1 MAGISRL
8 MTSAAAVGG
17 LVLVCASSAAG
28 AERATPRPSDSGSA
42 PAGRVVSWTAGSIQ
56 GVVQDE
62 NGVPIKGAVVTAL
75 GTKTSFA
82 VSDGTGRFELRTLP
96 PGSYLLRAHLSG
108 FLAPQGKMI
117 EVRPSSRASSSIA
130 LRRAPSTTPS
140 TTPSTS
146 TIISGAATATV
157 VLASSVGLPVAAI
170 EPSSVPPKAT
180 GDADADPSPAP
191 ANDDHSE
198 TAWRLRHN
206 RRSILQDATG
216 LAVIDVEDAPNRAI
230 LDETRAGNRSPSQLA
245 ANLFSGTPFSGQLN
259 LLTTSSFDNPQQL
272 FSGNN
277 FARSVAYI
285 SVGAPAGS
293 QADWAVRG
301 ALSQADISSW
311 VVAGTYSTRGPAR
324 HHYDIGL
331 SYATQ
336 RYDGGNPAA
345 LRDVTDGSRNA
356 GAMYGFDTFTMT
368 PAIVLTFGG
377 RYARYDYLDGKT
389 LISPRVALSVAPAE
403 HFRINAVASH
413 RSFAPGAEEFLP
425 PGDNG
430 IWLPPQRTFSSLSGG
445 TLEAERTTHLELG
458 LERDLGSASA
468 VTVRAFRQQVADQ
481 LVTMFGIDVPGL
493 PPASLGHYF
502 VGNYGDVQARG
513 VSAGFRTIA
522 GRVQGSVEYSL
533 TRARWDSGDEPAL
546 LMLGMPSS
554 GPLRAGRIHDVA
566 TSIETDVPETS
577 TRVVVVYRVSN
588 AFGHRP
594 LDDAPGLDSRFGVQV
609 HQSLPFLDFSTAKWE
624 MLLGVRNFFREASAD
639 QSIYDE
645 LLVVRPPKRIVGG
658 LTMRF

>member
-17 LVLVCASSAAG
+17 LVFVFASSEAR
-28 AERATPRPSDSGSA
+28 AERTPPRPGDNGRA
-42 PAGRVVSWTAGSIQ
+42 PVGRLASSTAGSIQ

-62 NGVPIKGAVVTAL
+62 SGRPIKGAVVTAL
-75 GTKTSFA
+75 GATPASA
-82 VSDGTGRFELRTLP
+82 VSDATGRFEFRTLS
-96 PGSYLLRAHLSG
+96 PGSYILRAHVTG
-108 FLAPQGKMI
+108 FVASQGTTV

-130 LRRAPSTTPS
+130 MRRGPAATQAAPSARP
-140 TTPSTS
+140 
-146 TIISGAATATV
+146 AAVSAPIA
-157 VLASSVGLPVAAI
+157 VLVAGVGLPASAS
-170 EPSSVPPKAT
+170 EPRSPQPDALGET
-180 GDADADPSPAP
+180 PADASPTP

-198 TAWRLRHN
+198 TAWRLRHA
-206 RRSILQDATG
+206 RRSILQDAAG
-216 LAVIDVEDAPNRAI
+216 LAKIGVEESPVPNAA
-230 LDETRAGNRSPSQLA
+230 LFGAASTFSRSPVQLA
-245 ANLFSGTPFSGQLN
+245 TNFFGGTPFSGQLN

-272 FSGNN
+272 FGGNN
-277 FARSVAYI
+277 FARSVAYV

-293 QADWAVRG
+293 GADWAVRG

-336 RYDGGNPAA
+336 RYNGGNPAA

-356 GAMYGFDTFTMT
+356 GAMYGFDTFTVT
-368 PAIVLTFGG
+368 PAIVLTYGA
-377 RYARYDYLDGKT
+377 RYARYDYLDGKS
-389 LISPRVALSVAPAE
+389 LMAPRVALSVSPAK
-403 HFRINAVASH
+403 HVRINAVAS
-413 RSFAPGAEEFLP
+413 RSAVVPGAEEFLP

-430 IWLPPQRTFSSLSGG
+430 IWLPPQRTFSSLSGR
-445 TLEAERTTHLELG
+445 TLEAERSTHVELG
-458 LERDLGSASA
+458 LERDLGSAST

-513 VSAGFRTIA
+513 MSAGFRTIA
-522 GRVQGSVEYSL
+522 GRVQGSVEYSI
-533 TRARWDSGDEPAL
+533 TRARWDTGDESAF
-546 LMLGMPSS
+546 LMLPLPSS
-554 GPLRAGRIHDVA
+554 GPLRTSRIHDVA
-566 TSIETDVPETS
+566 TSIQTEVPETS
-577 TRVVVVYRVSN
+577 TRVVVVYRFSN
-588 AFGHRP
+588 AFAHRP
-594 LDDAPGLDSRFGVQV
+594 ADDGAGLDSRFGVQV

-624 MLLGVRNFFREASAD
+624 MLLGVRNFFRETSAD
-639 QSIYDE
+639 QSVYDE
-645 LLVVRPPKRIVGG
+645 LLVIRPPKRIVGG

>member
-17 LVLVCASSAAG
+17 LVFVLASSEAR
-28 AERATPRPSDSGSA
+28 AERATSRAGDGNSI
-42 PAGRVVSWTAGSIQ
+42 PAGHVASSSSAGSIL
-56 GVVQDE
+56 GVVQEE

-75 GTKTSFA
+75 GATTAFT
-82 VSDGTGRFELRTLP
+82 VSDGSGRFEFPTLS
-96 PGSYLLRAHLSG
+96 PGSYLLRAHLKG
-108 FLAPQGKMI
+108 FLASPGAAIQ
-117 EVRPSSRASSSIA
+117 VRPSSRASSSIA
-130 LRRAPSTTPS
+130 MRRASSAAPSVALP
-140 TTPSTS
+140 PPVVF
-146 TIISGAATATV
+146 TAG
-157 VLASSVGLPVAAI
+157 VGLPAAAI
-170 EPSSVPPKAT
+170 EPLPAQPKPAEDAAT
-180 GDADADPSPAP
+180 SPAP
-191 ANDDHSE
+191 ANDDHSD

-206 RRSILQDATG
+206 RRNILQDATG
-216 LAVIDVEDAPNRAI
+216 LAVIEVAEPVPDPSARFGARDTVDRAP
-230 LDETRAGNRSPSQLA
+230 TQLA
-245 ANLFSGTPFSGQLN
+245 TSLFGGAAFSGQLN

-293 QADWAVRG
+293 GADWAVRA

-311 VVAGTYSTRGPAR
+311 VVAGVYSTRGPAR
-324 HHYDIGL
+324 HRYDIGL

-356 GAMYGFDTFTMT
+356 GAMYGFDTFTIT
-368 PAIVLTFGG
+368 PAIVLTYGG
-377 RYARYDYLDGKT
+377 RYARYDYLDGRT
-389 LISPRVALSVAPAE
+389 LISPRLALSVAPSD
-403 HFRINAVASH
+403 HFRINAVAS
-413 RSFAPGAEEFLP
+413 RRAFAPGAEEFLP

-430 IWLPPQRTFSSLSGG
+430 VWLPPQRTFSSVTGRP
-445 TLEAERTTHLELG
+445 LEAERTTHVELG
-458 LERDLGSASA
+458 LERDLGTASA
-468 VTVRAFRQQVADQ
+468 VSVRAFRQEVADQ
-481 LVTMFGIDVPGL
+481 LVTMFGIDLAGL

-502 VGNYGDVQARG
+502 VGNYGNVQARG
-513 VSAGFRTIA
+513 VSTGFRTVA

-533 TRARWDSGDEPAL
+533 TRAEWESGDESAFLAL
-546 LMLGMPSS
+546 RMPSS
-554 GPLRAGRIHDVA
+554 GPFRAGRIHDVA
-566 TSIETDVPETS
+566 ASIETDVRETS
-577 TRVVVVYRVSN
+577 TRVVIVYRVSN

-594 LDDAPGLDSRFGVQV
+594 LDDAAGLDSRFGVQV

-639 QSIYDE
+639 QSVYDE

>member
-17 LVLVCASSAAG
+17 LVFVFASSEAR
-28 AERATPRPSDSGSA
+28 AERATP
-42 PAGRVVSWTAGSIQ
+42 PAGGGSSVPAGHVTPSTAGSIL
-56 GVVQDE
+56 GVVQEE
-62 NGVPIKGAVVTAL
+62 NGAPIKGAIVTVL
-75 GTKTSFA
+75 GATTTFT
-82 VSDGTGRFELRTLP
+82 VSDGSGRFEFPTLS

-108 FLAPQGKMI
+108 YLASPGKAV

-130 LRRAPSTTPS
+130 MRRAP
-140 TTPSTS
+140 
-146 TIISGAATATV
+146 AAASA
-157 VLASSVGLPVAAI
+157 VLPPPAILAAGVGLPTAAI
-170 EPSSVPPKAT
+170 EPPPAQPKPAEDAVT
-180 GDADADPSPAP
+180 GPAA
-191 ANDDHSE
+191 ANDDHSD

-206 RRSILQDATG
+206 RRNILQDATG
-216 LAVIDVEDAPNRAI
+216 MAVLDVAEPAAEPSARFGP
-230 LDETRAGNRSPSQLA
+230 TGVNRSPAQLA
-245 ANLFSGTPFSGQLN
+245 TSLFGGTPFSGQLN

-293 QADWAVRG
+293 RADWAVRA

-311 VVAGTYSTRGPAR
+311 VVAGVYSTRGPAR
-324 HHYDIGL
+324 HRYDIGL

-345 LRDVTDGSRNA
+345 LRDVTDGTRNA
-356 GAMYGFDTFTMT
+356 GSMYGFDTFTIT
-368 PAIVLTFGG
+368 PAIVLTYGS
-377 RYARYDYLDGKT
+377 RYARYDYLDGRT
-389 LISPRVALSVAPAE
+389 LISPRLALTLAPSD
-403 HFRINAVASH
+403 HFRINAVAS
-413 RSFAPGAEEFLP
+413 RRAFAPGAEEFLP

-430 IWLPPQRTFSSLSGG
+430 VWLPPQRTFSSVSGRP
-445 TLEAERTTHLELG
+445 LEAERTTHVELG
-458 LERDLGSASA
+458 LERDLGTASA
-468 VTVRAFRQQVADQ
+468 VSVRAFRQEVADQ
-481 LVTMFGIDVPGL
+481 LVTMFGIDLAGL

-502 VGNYGDVQARG
+502 VGNYGNVQARG
-513 VSAGFRTIA
+513 VSTGFRTVA

-533 TRARWDSGDEPAL
+533 TRAEWESGDESAFLAL
-546 LMLGMPSS
+546 RVPSS

-566 TSIETDVPETS
+566 ASIETDVRETS
-577 TRVVVVYRVSN
+577 TRVVIVYRVSN

-594 LDDAPGLDSRFGVQV
+594 LDDAAGLDSRFGVQV

-639 QSIYDE
+639 QSVYDE
-645 LLVVRPPKRIVGG
+645 FRVVRPPKRIVGG

>member
-1 MAGISRL
+1 MARVFRL

-17 LVLVCASSAAG
+17 LVFVFASSEVR
-28 AERATPRPSDSGSA
+28 AERAAPRPTGHGSA
-42 PAGRVVSWTAGSIQ
+42 PIGRAASLPSGSIQ

-62 NGVPIKGAVVTAL
+62 RGVPIKGAVVSAL
-75 GTKTSFA
+75 GATTAFA
-82 VSDGTGRFELRTLP
+82 VTDGTGRFELRTLS
-96 PGSYLLRAHLSG
+96 PGSYLLRAHLLG
-108 FLAPQGKMI
+108 FVTSQGKMV

-130 LRRAPSTTPS
+130 MRRAPSTAPS
-140 TTPSTS
+140 TAPSAAASSTAVLAAGLGLPAATERPAADPNAPADASDTSTS
-146 TIISGAATATV
+146 AT
-157 VLASSVGLPVAAI
+157 
-170 EPSSVPPKAT
+170 
-180 GDADADPSPAP
+180 P

-198 TAWRLRHN
+198 TAWRLRHLP
-206 RRSILQDATG
+206 RSILQDATALG
-216 LAVIDVEDAPNRAI
+216 AIGAEELPIPDSGRFGAISAV
-230 LDETRAGNRSPSQLA
+230 NRSPAQLA
-245 ANLFSGTPFSGQLN
+245 ASFFAGTPFSGQLN

-277 FARSVAYI
+277 FARSVAYM

-293 QADWAVRG
+293 GADWAVRG

-311 VVAGTYSTRGPAR
+311 VVAGVYSTRGPAR

-356 GAMYGFDTFTMT
+356 GAMFGFDTFTIT
-368 PAIVLTFGG
+368 PAIVLTYGA
-377 RYARYDYLDGKT
+377 RYARYDYLDGQS
-389 LISPRVALSVAPAE
+389 LISPRVALTLSPAD
-403 HFRINAVASH
+403 HFRINAVAS
-413 RSFAPGAEEFLP
+413 RRAFAPGAEEFLP

-430 IWLPPQRTFSSLSGG
+430 IWLPPQRTFSSLSGR
-445 TLEAERTTHLELG
+445 TLEAERSTDVELG

-468 VTVRAFRQQVADQ
+468 VTIRAFRQQVADQ
-481 LVTMFGIDVPGL
+481 LVTMFGLDVPGL

-513 VSAGFRTIA
+513 VSAGFRTVA

-533 TRARWDSGDEPAL
+533 TRARWDSGDESGY
-546 LMLGMPSS
+546 LMLGMPSNA
-554 GPLRAGRIHDVA
+554 PARADRIHDVA
-566 TSIETDVPETS
+566 TSIETAVPETS
-577 TRVVVVYRVSN
+577 TRVVVLYRVSN
-588 AFGHRP
+588 GFARHP
-594 LDDAPGLDSRFGVQV
+594 VDDGAGLDSRFDFQV
-609 HQSLPFLDFSTAKWE
+609 RQSLPFLDFSTAKWE
-624 MLLGVRNFFREASAD
+624 MLVGIRNFFHETSME
-639 QSIYDE
+639 QSVYDE